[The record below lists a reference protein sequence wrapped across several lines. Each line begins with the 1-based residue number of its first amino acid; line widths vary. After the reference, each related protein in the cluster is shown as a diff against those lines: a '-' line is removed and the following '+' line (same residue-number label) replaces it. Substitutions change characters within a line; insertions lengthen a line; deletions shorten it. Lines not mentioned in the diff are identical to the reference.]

1 VSTVQALYVHVPF
14 CVKKCGYCDFF
25 SLEEWDAS
33 GVEGFLEALEAEL
46 AALPRPLP
54 LRTVFVGGGTPSVL
68 DASQLRR
75 LLGRVRDLADRWPVE
90 ELTVEMNPETVTADR
105 LEALREVGV
114 TRVSM
119 GAQSFHAAHLARL
132 DRVHTAERAREAA
145 RAIAAAGFTDRNIDL
160 MFALPGETEEEYW
173 ADLDQALELEPTHVS
188 SYALLYEPGTEL
200 YRDLAAGRVRPARE
214 ETELRMFLGGRE
226 RLAERGFDA
235 YEISNHA
242 RPGRE
247 CRHNVN
253 YWEAGEYYGV
263 GPSAASHVAGVRRT
277 NVRSLKGYVE
287 SFRSGRS
294 PVAYRERLDPAAR
307 AGEVMMLGLRLAAGA
322 SLERVREVS
331 GLEPEEHFGETL
343 RRHLDAGL
351 VERAGGRIRLTAA
364 GLPVADDVMAAYV

>member
-1 VSTVQALYVHVPF
+1 VV
-14 CVKKCGYCDFF
+14 
-25 SLEEWDAS
+25 
-33 GVEGFLEALEAEL
+33 AEL

-68 DASQLRR
+68 DASQLGR
-75 LLGRVRDLADRWPVE
+75 LLGRIRDLAERWPVE
-90 ELTVEMNPETVTADR
+90 ELTVEMNPETVTEDR
-105 LEALREVGV
+105 LEALRHAGV

-160 MFALPGETEEEYW
+160 MFAIPGETEEEYL

-188 SYALLYEPGTEL
+188 SYALLFEPGTAL
-200 YRDLAAGRVRPARE
+200 YRDLTAGRVLPARE
-214 ETELRMFLGGRE
+214 ETELRMFLSGRE
-226 RLAERGFDA
+226 RLAECGFDA

-287 SFRSGRS
+287 AFRNGRS

-307 AGEVMMLGLRLAAGA
+307 AGEAMMLGLRLAAGV
-322 SLERVREVS
+322 SLDRVREVS
-331 GLEPEEHFGETL
+331 GLEPEEHFAATL
-343 RRHLDAGL
+343 RRHLDESL
-351 VERAGGRIRLTAA
+351 VERAAGRIRLTAR
-364 GLPVADDVMAAYV
+364 GLPVADEVMAAYV